1 MTFSFCFSSAAPGF
15 WGPPREASKL
25 DKVRANWDEIDLYK
39 VRNETTA
46 TASPSSVG
54 PRGGFGSPRP
64 VAPDQL

>member
-39 VRNETTA
+39 VGTNSHSQSQLSRTA
-46 TASPSSVG
+46 
-54 PRGGFGSPRP
+54 
-64 VAPDQL
+64 VAPDLL